1 MAQGELRGQ
10 RSDRLRGDRHRGGTY
25 ARNAGLDRERLIESP
40 GLEHALL
47 DENAAEMPRTVRTLN
62 LERALQSGCVDQ
74 PRIQQDSSQ
83 TRSRLRPRRA
93 LLYPAAQRIA
103 VGLLREFIH
112 GAMVR
117 AGAARSNRT
126 AAAPGIR
133 ADPAAVTDENRP
145 PIQRYGTGSG
155 FQRMRDRGFAVSRC
169 ERTRNPASGGD
180 PDGRPPICIANRL
193 VTECPLSGCRD
204 VVGIAC
210 GGSGR
215 LEVPIK
221 RTECGRMPRGQQ
233 ETGEAGPSAA
243 EAGDLAL
250 MSRALDAGSGIPGGT
265 GTALQLASVL
275 QTSLDVDK
283 LIEIFSR
290 HIQHLVPHGS
300 IGFENRVLQISV
312 TQGTAEKHVR
322 SYQLVVAAQTLGV
335 LTVTRRTRFTAAE
348 GSCWSI

>member
-1 MAQGELRGQ
+1 
-10 RSDRLRGDRHRGGTY
+10 
-25 ARNAGLDRERLIESP
+25 
-40 GLEHALL
+40 
-47 DENAAEMPRTVRTLN
+47 
-62 LERALQSGCVDQ
+62 
-74 PRIQQDSSQ
+74 
-83 TRSRLRPRRA
+83 
-93 LLYPAAQRIA
+93 
-103 VGLLREFIH
+103 
-112 GAMVR
+112 
-117 AGAARSNRT
+117 
-126 AAAPGIR
+126 
-133 ADPAAVTDENRP
+133 
-145 PIQRYGTGSG
+145 
-155 FQRMRDRGFAVSRC
+155 
-169 ERTRNPASGGD
+169 
-180 PDGRPPICIANRL
+180 
-193 VTECPLSGCRD
+193 
-204 VVGIAC
+204 
-210 GGSGR
+210 
-215 LEVPIK
+215 
-221 RTECGRMPRGQQ
+221 MPRGQQ

-348 GSCWSI
+348 GKLLEHLSCCLVYPLRNALMYRSAVMAALRDPLTGVNNRTAMNSSLIRETELARRYGAPLSLIALDIDHFKAINDRHGHLAGDYVLKCVAEAIGECTRSSDMFFRYGGEEFLVVASNTALEGAMMLAERIRRRIEQCECQYGDHVIPVTISLGVSCYRAGDNSESLFEKADTALYAAKAAGRNCVKFQD